1 MTSESRE
8 SIPAIPSE
16 IQENTYFKPPQPYSS
31 IQKLLEEVRERL
43 NREVSKKEID
53 KDRQIEGE
61 KIQDKKLNQIEFY
74 QKNSIAEFIVNGLGA
89 YPPDSRRNLPPLKH
103 PENDNPKN
111 INIFIEDDRNNKNPI
126 LDFLG
131 KCLPQQTQKPSSHP
145 TKPSIERRRPAQ
157 FVR

>member
-8 SIPAIPSE
+8 STPEIPSE
-16 IQENTYFKPPQPYSS
+16 IQENTYFKPPQAYNS

-74 QKNSIAEFIVNGLGA
+74 QKNSIAEFIMNGLGA
-89 YPPDSRRNLPPLKH
+89 NITDSRRNLPPLKH

-111 INIFIEDDRNNKNPI
+111 INIFIEDDRINKNPI

-131 KCLPQQTQKPSSHP
+131 KCLPRQTQKPSSHP
-145 TKPSIERRRPAQ
+145 TQPSIERRRPAQ